1 MRHLILC
8 NRGVSAASF
17 CFLVLALIALGSS
30 AAGAQPAA
38 PAKPALSD
46 LPQPAENLPATSL
59 YVALPISYQEYRSN
73 KEYARFLVRVYETF
87 CHKSCSVRFLYST
100 DKGPPGVPRDPG
112 DFPMPVTEGTAAL
125 KSSALVPKKQ
135 GNPDPEVIQS
145 GIVEFNRK
153 TKDELD
159 RLGTYLVFHND
170 CIGTNE
176 SCIFQLFVYSEKNY
190 KGKLV
195 NFSQP
200 SIPVEILR
208 PKDAKPSKNPE
219 DPYRRLFMEILN
231 HYDSLK
237 LDELEINAEG
247 VKESKWKIA
256 NEVVPPNG
264 IWPLAHTA
272 TGVGPSDLYIGRLT
286 KLRED
291 SSFYGS
297 YPVNCQ
303 TSGVYPLLAEP
314 KHFVCPISRTDLRKH
329 ARIYFS
335 LGLTSLALAVAS
347 VAVAGYEWSIN
358 GPIAPPDTPAY
369 QAYASAGRNDTVAW
383 SALLFS
389 GAVAFGATSG
399 VLFWRFTRGDII
411 DAKKRQ

>member
-1 MRHLILC
+1 MRHLILYI
-8 NRGVSAASF
+8 RGVSAASF
-17 CFLVLALIALGSS
+17 CFLVLVLTALGSS
-30 AAGAQPAA
+30 AAEAQPAA
-38 PAKPALSD
+38 PAQPTLSA
-46 LPQPAENLPATSL
+46 LPQPTENLPANSL
-59 YVALPISYQEYRSN
+59 YVALPISYQEYRAN
-73 KEYARFLVRVYETF
+73 PEYMRFLVRIYETF
-87 CHKSCSVRFLYST
+87 CKGSCFVLFIYAK
-100 DKGPPGVPRDPG
+100 DKGPQVPRGPG
-112 DFPMPVTEGTAAL
+112 NYPMPVTEGTAAL
-125 KSSALVPKKQ
+125 AYPALVPKKQ
-135 GNPDPEVIQS
+135 EKPVPEVIQS
-145 GIVEFNRK
+145 GIVEFNK
-153 TKDELD
+153 NTKEKSE

-170 CIGTNE
+170 CIGTKE
-176 SCIFQLFVYSEKNY
+176 SCVFQLFVYSEKNY

-195 NFSQP
+195 NFSRP
-200 SIPVEILR
+200 SIGVEILR
-208 PKDAKPSKNPE
+208 PKDAKPSKKPE
-219 DPYRRLFMEILN
+219 DPYRDLFKEILK
-231 HYDSLK
+231 HYDSL
-237 LDELEINAEG
+237 ELNELAINAEG
-247 VKESKWKIA
+247 GKDAKWKIA
-256 NEVVPPNG
+256 NEVLPSNG

-272 TGVGPSDLYIGRLT
+272 TGVGPSELYNGRLT